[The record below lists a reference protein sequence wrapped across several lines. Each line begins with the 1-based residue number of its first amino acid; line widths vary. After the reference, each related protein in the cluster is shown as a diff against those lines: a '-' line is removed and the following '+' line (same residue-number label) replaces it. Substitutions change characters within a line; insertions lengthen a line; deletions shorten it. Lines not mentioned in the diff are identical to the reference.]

1 MKFMQETLVKE
12 ENTTIKVYK
21 NTTSRANDKKDMR
34 MRITFFFI
42 LILRVR
48 DGANVSFAL
57 SCIF

>member
-34 MRITFFFI
+34 ITFFFF